1 MEVVGPR
8 VRALQRQGIEDPDGL
23 WAGAAAELP
32 WFRRWDRVLD
42 RDPPSFVSVLPKTR
56 SGKIMRRVLRAVATG
71 TEPGDISTIEQTL
84 FSCCLLPRPH
94 RGRGLGC

>member
-42 RDPPSFVSVLPKTR
+42 RDPPSFR
-56 SGKIMRRVLRAVATG
+56 WFSGG
-71 TEPGDISTIEQTL
+71 TTNL
-84 FSCCLLPRPH
+84 AHNCLDH
-94 RGRGLGC
+94 HVERGRAGHAALVAYTDAPCSPPT